1 MPTSKKEIAL
11 SYFIRDPEGGP
22 NGYICQCGT
31 RRTQHIKK
39 GYQNLASHVFA
50 QHSDYEEVM
59 KKKVEGNAIHQF
71 VNSKAQKVFVYL
83 VGMDLNAEPTFLGGR
98 GSVNS
103 SFSKIQSYLPEHF
116 NDIHQ
121 TRYSRDREQDK
132 GRAA

>member
-31 RRTQHIKK
+31 RRTQDIKK

-59 KKKVEGNAIHQF
+59 KKKVEGKCYSSICKF
-71 VNSKAQKVFVYL
+71 ESTEGVYL